1 MFTTK
6 TAVPDNYLLESLLGC
21 GPHTTVWRAREAAT
35 HRPYAIKTFRPAVW
49 MRQTEAEA
57 LCRQIVDHLT
67 PMICLRHPN
76 LVSVYEVGRVE
87 QSVYIVRDLPP
98 GNSLRQRLERED
110 TLSLYEAGQ
119 MASQVSE
126 ALEALNGAGYVH
138 GALTADNLFC
148 GTDGRWRVTDAGFMQ
163 AAGAFPLYGACCRL
177 LSSAPPDDLTALAA
191 LVFRSLAG
199 YWPLHRDG
207 TISRAY
213 HLPAPVRNA
222 LHRALT
228 GGWNGFR
235 SAADF
240 ARALTLEQRPSLFRY
255 AWRPAAATGLI
266 GALVTL
272 GGTAMSEKGVLPET
286 AARKASASR
295 THQAES
301 LEAGRPAILNLT
313 QEDWEVLRLSVRR
326 QGVALL
332 TNATVAEVFGLT
344 EAQYQE
350 IRACLEDQRARV
362 EWLVDAMDG
371 GAKVDTG
378 ATMQQLREETG
389 KQVLAVLNPEQR
401 TLWQSLVE
409 TPLASEET
417 IL

>member
-1 MFTTK
+1 MYTK
-6 TAVPDNYLLESLLGC
+6 TAIPDNYLLESLAGC
-21 GPHTTVWRAREAAT
+21 GLHTTVWRAREAT
-35 HRPYAIKTFRPAVW
+35 TKRPYAIKTFLPPVW
-49 MRQTEAEA
+49 MRREEAQA

-76 LVSVYEVGRVE
+76 LVSVYEVGRRE
-87 QSVYIVRDLPP
+87 QGVYIVRDLPS
-98 GNSLRQRLERED
+98 GVSLRQRWERGE
-110 TLSLYEAGQ
+110 TLSQYEAGQ

-126 ALEALNGAGYVH
+126 ALEALKGAGYTH
-138 GALTADNLFC
+138 GALTAENLFW

-163 AAGAFPLYGACCRL
+163 TAGAFAFYRARCRL

-199 YWPLHRDG
+199 YWPLNRDG

-213 HLPAPVRNA
+213 HLPATVRDT

-240 ARALTLEQRPSLFRY
+240 ARALTLEPRPSLFRY

-272 GGTAMSEKGVLPET
+272 GSTALSEKGGLSEFL
-286 AARKASASR
+286 AREVSVNSVR
-295 THQAES
+295 QAE
-301 LEAGRPAILNLT
+301 ERDAGQPAIMSLSE
-313 QEDWEVLRLSVRR
+313 EDWQVLRVSVRR

-332 TNATVAEVFGLT
+332 ANATVAEVFGLT

-362 EWLVDAMDG
+362 EWLVDALDG

-378 ATMQQLREETG
+378 ATMQKLREDTRE
-389 KQVLAVLNPEQR
+389 QVLAVLNAEQR
-401 TLWQSLVE
+401 SLWQSLVE
-409 TPLASEET
+409 TPLASDEA

>member
-1 MFTTK
+1 MFIK
-6 TAVPDNYLLESLLGC
+6 TAIPDNYLLESLVGC
-21 GPHTTVWRAREAAT
+21 GPHTTVWRAREAT
-35 HRPYAIKTFRPAVW
+35 TNRPYAIKTFRPAVW
-49 MRQTEAEA
+49 MRKTEAEA
-57 LCRQIVDHLT
+57 LCQQIVDNLT
-67 PMICLRHPN
+67 PMVCLRHPN
-76 LVSVYEVGRVE
+76 LVSVYEVGRAE
-87 QSVYIVRDLPP
+87 QSVYLVRDLPS
-98 GNSLRQRLERED
+98 GDSLRQRLERHD

-126 ALEALNGAGYVH
+126 ALEALNGTGYVH
-138 GALTADNLFC
+138 GALTPDNLFC

-163 AAGAFPLYGACCRL
+163 TASAFPLYGTRCRF
-177 LSSAPPDDLTALAA
+177 LSASPSGDLTALAA

-199 YWPLHRDG
+199 YWPLNRDG

-235 SAADF
+235 SASDF
-240 ARALTLEQRPSLFRY
+240 AQAITLERRPSLFRY

-272 GGTAMSEKGVLPET
+272 GGTAMSEKGVRPET
-286 AARKASASR
+286 SARKVSVSSAL
-295 THQAES
+295 HAEDLGS
-301 LEAGRPAILNLT
+301 GKPAIMNLS
-313 QEDWEVLRLSVRR
+313 QEDWQVLRLSVRR

-332 TNATVAEVFGLT
+332 TNATVAEIFGLT
-344 EAQYQE
+344 EAQYHD
-350 IRACLEDQRARV
+350 IRECLDDQRARV

-378 ATMQQLREETG
+378 ATMQKLREDTG
-389 KQVLAVLNPEQR
+389 KHILAILTPEQR
-401 TLWQSLVE
+401 SLWQSLVQ